1 MDDAVSF
8 VIYDKVD
15 AFRRLVV
22 AKSSSTTLLRNE
34 VSFTE
39 FLLDADHP
47 ALPEATAP
55 GARCGFRFRGR
66 EWFRGRVAATPGH
79 GPVGETTIRVEG
91 DVRKLW
97 DWHGRPVPSAA
108 VTAQD
113 EEYARYSGPTET
125 IAKAAM
131 TANFARLGVA
141 WSVAPDLGR
150 GASARMEFR
159 FHPLADKIVPLLDAA
174 DLILEL
180 AYVDDAV
187 IVDVREAALV
197 AGVLSDLTG
206 KLEAYSWTRDAPTAT
221 RVIVGGRGEGV
232 DREFF
237 EKVNGDLE
245 SEWGDIIESFV
256 DARNTEEGSSLEPDA
271 DEALAAGGPTAG
283 VSMDLIETDAFR
295 FAQHFLV
302 GDRVRVKV
310 GPLDQLEA
318 ITQVRIDDNPD
329 GVVVTPKL
337 GTADDDPDVQLGRQ
351 VALLARG
358 ARDEKRR

>member
-1 MDDAVSF
+1 MDDSVSF
-8 VIYDKVD
+8 VIYDQAD

-39 FLLDADHP
+39 FVLDADHP
-47 ALPEATAP
+47 ALPDATVS

-79 GPVGETTIRVEG
+79 GPVGETTIRVES

-97 DWHGRPVPSAA
+97 DWHGRPVPGAA
-108 VTAQD
+108 VTAQVA
-113 EEYARYSGPTET
+113 EYARYSGPTET

-131 TANFARLGVA
+131 AANFARLGVA
-141 WSVAPDLGR
+141 WSVAPNLGR
-150 GASARMEFR
+150 GPAARLEFR

-174 DLILEL
+174 HLVLDVTY
-180 AYVDDAV
+180 ADHSV
-187 IVDVREAALV
+187 IVDVREAQLV

-221 RVIVGGRGEGV
+221 RVVVGGRGEGV
-232 DREFF
+232 EREFL
-237 EKVNGDLE
+237 EKVNEELE
-245 SEWGDIIESFV
+245 AEWGDIIETFV
-256 DARNTEEGSSLEPDA
+256 DARNTEEGSTLEPDA
-271 DEALAAGGPTAG
+271 DEALVAGLPTAG

-302 GDRVRVKV
+302 GDRVRVRV

-318 ITQVRIDDNPD
+318 ITQVQIADSPE